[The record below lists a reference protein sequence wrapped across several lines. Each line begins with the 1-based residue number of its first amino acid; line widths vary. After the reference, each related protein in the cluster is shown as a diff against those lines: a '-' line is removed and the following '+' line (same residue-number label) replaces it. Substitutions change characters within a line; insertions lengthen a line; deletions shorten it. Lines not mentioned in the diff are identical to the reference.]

1 MISRRSFLKDI
12 LLCCSAPAII
22 RIERLMPV
30 KPLVPVSAFLPVLA
44 DSRSISYPFSRRA
57 LNLGTSDNPVKLTK
71 DNVLEYLVE
80 YDRQALKIM
89 LWNNYLVE
97 YDNFLMEAG
106 LGG

>member
-1 MISRRSFLKDI
+1 VISRRSFLKDI

-22 RIERLMPV
+22 RIERLMPI

-44 DSRSISYPFSRRA
+44 DSRPFSRRA

-71 DNVLEYLVE
+71 DNALEYLVE

-97 YDNFLMEAG
+97 YDNFLMQAG